1 MDLAGIGACF
11 WKKYQKNVRWPLLG
25 RCRPGSANPWIL
37 AIWLKKSAHKVEGSH
52 ATRFGPIDYSSGGFY
67 CTIPKL
73 HHLWGIVYRVKTWS
87 GSGFLRK
94 PLKKRIFWEKK
105 NELGSSYQITSK
117 MAIWASSVMGPPRA
131 KVWANP
137 LFLWGV
143 FLAIPLPKT
152 PRGIVD

>member
-1 MDLAGIGACF
+1 MAGFGACF

-25 RCRPGSANPWIL
+25 RMLAPSANPWIL
-37 AIWLKKSAHKVEGSH
+37 AIFLKKSGQKVDGSPG
-52 ATRFGPIDYSSGGFY
+52 TRFGPIDYSSGGFY
-67 CTIPKL
+67 STIPNI
-73 HHLWGIVYRVKTWS
+73 HHLWGIVYRVKTCS
-87 GSGFLRK
+87 GSWFLRK
-94 PLKKRIFWEKK
+94 PFKKRPVWAKK
-105 NELGSSYQITSK
+105 NELESSYQITSK